1 MSSTLQSQPS
11 SQLWQSS
18 YMIPDPARL
27 TMTRAEREKTLS
39 PSPRPSAPTRRSSWI
54 HNISHKFST
63 HSSTTTPA
71 TEAAVGQETN
81 SRRSSVDKHG
91 HATDSASTST
101 PPVSPVE
108 NVEPKSGFFST
119 LRRLSSSSRTAGG
132 PSTECRRVVFN
143 KNTSRP
149 VCPVNELRCM
159 KLRRVAFRVD
169 EIDDETINKEP
180 LYIQI
185 RRAIKHQEA
194 TLERK
199 RQAIAAAVNSRSG
212 STPTSL
218 DAKAAAAGLD
228 GTRCVAKP
236 CVPDKAILFLDG
248 PVEIPKGV
256 MSTIR
261 NASSAPPVVVDESG
275 NGCRSSAA
283 SSQSSDSDRR
293 PSVASTSSSSSQ
305 ETTESSFS
313 AAPDL
318 GSVYVRCCKLRELR
332 PLDLYYDQIRGHTE
346 SVESVRLS
354 ADGRDP
360 PAYAQVQAL
369 ADFLACV
376 AVENFHM
383 DNVALSDDM
392 VKPLMASLVS
402 SSSLKS
408 LTVANTKLTSAGW
421 KSLCYLIAMN
431 KSLEKVDLSGIR
443 RKNSEWAILSK
454 AIEARGPDNQI
465 GVVLADT
472 DIPTAELERIK
483 PM

>member
-1 MSSTLQSQPS
+1 MSSTLHSQP

-18 YMIPDPARL
+18 YMISDQPEKPA
-27 TMTRAEREKTLS
+27 
-39 PSPRPSAPTRRSSWI
+39 SPRPQPSAPTRRLSWI

-63 HSSTTTPA
+63 HSSTPA
-71 TEAAVGQETN
+71 TESAVGQLAN
-81 SRRSSVDKHG
+81 SRRNSVDKHEPE
-91 HATDSASTST
+91 TESASTLVS
-101 PPVSPVE
+101 PQVSPVE
-108 NVEPKSGFFST
+108 PVEPKPGFFSS
-119 LRRLSSSSRTAGG
+119 LRRMSSSSRSHG
-132 PSTECRRVVFN
+132 PSSECRRVVFN

-159 KLRRVAFRVD
+159 KMKRVAFRVD
-169 EIDDETINKEP
+169 EIDDETISKEP

-194 TLERK
+194 VLERK

-212 STPTSL
+212 SSPTSL
-218 DAKAAAAGLD
+218 DAKAAVAGLD
-228 GTRCVAKP
+228 GSRCVAKP

-261 NASSAPPVVVDESG
+261 SASLATVDEPG
-275 NGCRSSAA
+275 NGCQSSAA

-293 PSVASTSSSSSQ
+293 PSVASTSSSSSNSSSD
-305 ETTESSFS
+305 ETSESSVS

-376 AVENFHM
+376 PVENFHM
-383 DNVALSDDM
+383 DNVALADDM

-402 SSSLKS
+402 SKS
-408 LTVANTKLTSAGW
+408 LEFLTLANTKLNAAGW
-421 KSLCYLIAMN
+421 KSVCYLIAMN

-454 AIEARGPDNQI
+454 AIEARGADNLV
-465 GVVLADT
+465 GVDLTDT
-472 DIPTAELERIK
+472 DIPPAELERIK
-483 PM
+483 AM